1 MNCEYAL
8 YFHCL
13 FDVTTGKLQA
23 ATMKHYDKLFK
34 VVYVK
39 MFIGGVKSVPSHRV
53 TRNRMKPTTQI
64 SSHTWSLDN

>member
-1 MNCEYAL
+1 M
-8 YFHCL
+8 
-13 FDVTTGKLQA
+13 T
-23 ATMKHYDKLFK
+23 HYDKLFK